1 LFVRTVHIIDF
12 STIALHNLPV
22 NKLKHYFSTPP
33 YMIDL
38 LGSGQSIAEFITKT
52 LKIATVSKPL
62 FRSDPS
68 YFVTDPNPNYSST
81 QLCYQIDNMKYDR
94 CIISHFDY
102 K

>member
-1 LFVRTVHIIDF
+1 
-12 STIALHNLPV
+12 
-22 NKLKHYFSTPP
+22 
-33 YMIDL
+33 MIDL
-38 LGSGQSIAEFITKT
+38 LGSGQSIAEFITQT

-62 FRSDPS
+62 FCSDPS
-68 YFVTDPNPNYSST
+68 YFVTDPDPNYSST